1 MGLQTGNF
9 ASKEDSNKFDFKKT
23 LLTYLKYWKW
33 FVLSVLLAL
42 GAAYYI
48 AKNRVPLYSATAKI
62 MVLDSESG
70 QGNVVL
76 QDLSIMS
83 NEENSMVNDE
93 IQVIKSRTLLGNVAK
108 KLDLNIS
115 YHVLGRVNEYEL
127 YKNTPIEINFLAS
140 DSIIQKTNN
149 QFYIHIISE
158 STFEFKLFEDD
169 IVKKYTFGES
179 VATNYG
185 DIIVTP
191 KDNIKGAIDSNIKV
205 TITSIDNIISRLT
218 ATINLFR
225 SEEGSKIVDIYLDAP
240 NVNKSIDII
249 NTLVDEYNLAT
260 IEKNRI
266 RAEFTSNFIDDRVKS
281 LTSDLVSVDDSIVK
295 FKVRNQITNISS
307 KSGMLSTNSMTSE
320 QELQGLNTKRNMLE
334 YMLGLLKNNTYEI
347 IPENL
352 GVGDLSISGL
362 AARYNELL
370 ERRRGL
376 LKSAGENN
384 SVVLELDQSLNSIK
398 KNLISSVNNNIKTL
412 NIQAN
417 SIQNQLSSINSKIA
431 YVPAQESK
439 LISIQR
445 RQSIKESL
453 YLYLLQKR
461 EEAEIS
467 QTTTLPSA
475 KIIDSAY
482 SLGRL
487 KNSNTPL
494 FFGSILLGLLIPF
507 GVIYIMN
514 LMDTKIHNKEDL
526 ENQIKTMTVLG
537 EIPNIK
543 SSANRLI
550 TFNDRSILS
559 ESFRII
565 RTNFEFL
572 NRDLKAEKYRNVIF
586 VTSTINGEGKSFVS
600 INTALTLANT
610 GKKVL
615 LIGSDLRNPQIFSAI
630 KTSDKDERS
639 EVGLSE
645 YLSNYSIDLSDTI
658 NSREINEINI
668 DILLSGQIPPNPAE
682 LLMDQRLEEL
692 FDTVSESYDYVVVD
706 TAPSMLVT
714 DTLLMH
720 KYAAHTLYVTRAGYT
735 EKRILNFAKEL
746 KEDNKLNHMML
757 VVNDVKESN
766 FGYGA
771 KYGYYGTPEK
781 KSFFK
786 RKKKV

>member
-1 MGLQTGNF
+1 MGLETKNV
-9 ASKEDSNKFDFKKT
+9 ASKEEANKFDFKKAIS
-23 LLTYLKYWKW
+23 TYLKHWKW
-33 FVLSVLLAL
+33 FVLSAL
-42 GAAYYI
+42 IAFGIAYYI
-48 AKNRVPLYSATAKI
+48 AKNRVPLYSATSKI
-62 MVLDSESG
+62 MLLDNKSG
-70 QGNVVL
+70 QGNAVL
-76 QDLSIMS
+76 QDLSLMS

-93 IQVIKSRTLLGNVAK
+93 IQVIKSRKLLGNVAE
-108 KLDLNIS
+108 KLNLNIT
-115 YHVLGRVNEYEL
+115 YHILGRVNEYEL
-127 YKNTPIEINFLAS
+127 YKNTPVEINFLAS
-140 DSIIQKTNN
+140 DSIIQKTNS
-149 QFYIHIISE
+149 QFYLHIISD
-158 STFEFKLFEDD
+158 SNFEFKLYEDD
-169 IVKKYTFGES
+169 ISKKYAFGES
-179 VATNYG
+179 IPTSFG
-185 DIIVTP
+185 DIIITP
-191 KDNIKGAIDSNIKV
+191 KGNIKGAIDSNIRV
-205 TITSIDNIISRLT
+205 SINSIENIIGELT
-218 ATINLFR
+218 GGINLAQ
-225 SEEGSKIVDIYLDAP
+225 SGEGSKIVDVYMDAP
-240 NVNKSIDII
+240 NVHKSIDII
-249 NTLVDEYNLAT
+249 NTLIDEYNLAT

-266 RAEFTSNFIDDRVKS
+266 RAEYTSNFIDDRVES

-307 KSGMLSTNSMTSE
+307 KSGMLSTNSMSSE
-320 QELQGLNTKRNMLE
+320 QELQEMNTKRNMLE
-334 YMLGLLKNNTYEI
+334 YMLGLLETNTYEM
-347 IPENL
+347 IPSNL
-352 GVGDLSISGL
+352 GVGDASISGL
-362 AARYNELL
+362 AVRYNELL
-370 ERRRGL
+370 ERRRVL

-398 KNLISSVNNNIKTL
+398 KNLIGSVNNNIRTL
-412 NIQAN
+412 SIQSN
-417 SIQNQLSSINSKIA
+417 SIQNQLSSLNSKIS

-494 FFGSILLGLLIPF
+494 YFGTMLLGFLIPF
-507 GVIYIMN
+507 GFIYIMT

-526 ENQIKTMTVLG
+526 ENHVKTMTVLG

-543 SSANRLI
+543 STSNRLI
-550 TFNDRSILS
+550 TYNDRSILS

-572 NRDLKAEKYRNVIF
+572 NRDVKAQKYRNVIF

-600 INTALTLANT
+600 VNTALTLANT

-630 KTSDKDERS
+630 KKDKSDVRT

-645 YLSNYSIDLSDTI
+645 YLSNYSVKLSDTI
-658 NSREINEINI
+658 NTREVNKINI

-682 LLMDQRLEEL
+682 LLMDKRLEEL
-692 FDTVSESYDYVVVD
+692 FDTVSEAYDYVVVD

-746 KEDNKLNHMML
+746 KEANKLNHMML
-757 VVNDVKESN
+757 VVNDVKEAN

-786 RKKKV
+786 RKKKA